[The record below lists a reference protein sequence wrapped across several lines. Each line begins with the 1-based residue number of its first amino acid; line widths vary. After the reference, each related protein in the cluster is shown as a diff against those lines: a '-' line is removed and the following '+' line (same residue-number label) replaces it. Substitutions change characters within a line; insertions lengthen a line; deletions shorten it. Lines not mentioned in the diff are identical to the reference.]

1 MPSFAILATFS
12 FWRPLMAFVCLY
24 FHCWKAAFGD
34 RWQQANS
41 GVLVF
46 EPTATVGAFYHA
58 LAARL
63 QGQEI
68 LVRLLP
74 YLDSVAFEQLL
85 LNYMLQQT
93 RTLAKSFNTVRWGIY
108 SPLVAYS
115 GMFLTAAVLTGTTV
129 HHATAS
135 NADLKRKLQL
145 MAAWCKKLPTAEMRF
160 HQAFVGKTRKRQSN
174 LDET

>member
-1 MPSFAILATFS
+1 MLQ
-12 FWRPLMAFVCLY
+12 
-24 FHCWKAAFGD
+24 AAFGD

-46 EPTATVGAFYHA
+46 KPTAAVGAFYHA
-58 LAARL
+58 LGARL

-74 YLDSVAFEQLL
+74 TMDAVAFEQLL
-85 LNYMLQQT
+85 LNYILQQIRGLVNFT
-93 RTLAKSFNTVRWGIY
+93 EADGDISNLTTVRWGIY

-115 GMFLTAAVLTGTTV
+115 GMFLTSAVLTDTV

-135 NADLKRKLQL
+135 NADLRSKMRL
-145 MAAWCKKLPTAEMRF
+145 MDTCHE
-160 HQAFVGKTRKRQSN
+160 SN
-174 LDET
+174 